1 MAAHKIFIRM
11 KKEDSAF
18 IYHVLEAHEGWAA
31 YSTLPVSR
39 HDPYCDM
46 KLIVPEDF
54 LNSVNELLAD
64 LKNKITILP
73 NDPTLASSST

>member
-31 YSTLPVSR
+31 YSTLPISR
-39 HDPYCDM
+39 NDPYLDM
-46 KLIVPEDF
+46 LLIVPSEW
-54 LNSVNELLAD
+54 VNPVNDLLES
-64 LKNKITILP
+64 LKDRLIILP
-73 NDPTLASSST
+73 TDPSKT

>member
-18 IYHVLEAHEGWAA
+18 IYSVLEAHEGFAA
-31 YSTLPVSR
+31 YSTLPISR

-46 KLIVPEDF
+46 KLIVPADF
-54 LNSVNELLAD
+54 LSSVNELLAD
-64 LKNKITILP
+64 LKDKVTILAR
-73 NDPTLASSST
+73 DPRAPSSST